1 MDPDTVIALGSLVH
15 DLLGLVG
22 GIILC
27 CFGCRLMI
35 RRIKAYTADG
45 KWTWKAA
52 KILLKN
58 TAPGTMFALLGAIQI
73 WLAAA
78 KGLHSDGSKSFV
90 DASNLL
96 VSKSGDE
103 HPIVMTLG
111 AGDPGASQKLL
122 RLLPESPLAAGSISG
137 AAVVGA
143 PSASFS
149 SKMAPTPKSGN
160 IVVEAGETPRKR
172 QREIDPKPSVKPG
185 RKNLEK
191 QRMAAESKRS
201 RLEAMYQK
209 GTISS
214 ETYKSGEDEYRIAI
228 QRYRNEVNAARV
240 DEN

>member
-27 CFGCRLMI
+27 YFGYRLMM
-35 RRIKAYTADG
+35 RRIKAHPNGG
-45 KWTWKAA
+45 KWSWNAA

-73 WLAAA
+73 WLTAA
-78 KGLHSDGSKSFV
+78 KGLHADGSKSFV
-90 DASNLL
+90 DIPNPVAN
-96 VSKSGDE
+96 KSGDE
-103 HPIVMTLG
+103 HPIVMALG
-111 AGDPGASQKLL
+111 VGDPGVSQGLL
-122 RLLPESPLAAGSISG
+122 RLQGPLGPASTSGVATVGASG
-137 AAVVGA
+137 ASVG
-143 PSASFS
+143 
-149 SKMAPTPKSGN
+149 SKIAPTPKSRD
-160 IVVEAGETPRKR
+160 VVVAAAKIPRKW
-172 QREIDPKPSVKPG
+172 QREVDLNASAKPG

-191 QRMAAESKRS
+191 QRMAVERKRS

-214 ETYKSGEDEYRIAI
+214 EAYKSGEDEYRIAI
-228 QRYRNEVNAARV
+228 QRYRNEVNAAQV